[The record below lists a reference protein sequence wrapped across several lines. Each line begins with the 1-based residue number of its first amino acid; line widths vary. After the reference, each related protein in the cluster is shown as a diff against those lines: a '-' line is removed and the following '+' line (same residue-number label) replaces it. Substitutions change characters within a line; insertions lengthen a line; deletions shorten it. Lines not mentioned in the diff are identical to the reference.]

1 MPLSITT
8 NNPSIISLVS
18 KESFFETI
26 VKLKAS
32 PHLGNAVSIYHE
44 MSQEEITTAL
54 SQLLINQGQYVILP
68 SEKLHDSIVYLP
80 EISLQKM
87 RESKKQFFVI
97 EQSPHTQKMIENFIN
112 YSNSQFYMPST
123 ISNFLEQNLEKT
135 FQFFEPMS
143 QSVFNEF
150 AINVDSNLE
159 HMNHIEMPLFNEYV
173 QDQFQYIQDQSH
185 ISDASRN
192 TDYTPFF
199 ALFAMYLILL
209 KTH

>member
-150 AINVDSNLE
+150 AINVDSSLE
-159 HMNHIEMPLFNEYV
+159 QLGHMTYVEMPLFNKYV
-173 QDQFQYIQDQSH
+173 QDQSH
-185 ISDASRN
+185 ISDASRDTN
-192 TDYTPFF
+192 YTPFF